1 MNYLVRINRISSQRK
16 SLQIDTIK
24 VCGRLKVV
32 FFYSK
37 HAELISKRWQRL
49 GIGGDIGWRNQA
61 LPHVFQFLFY
71 FSDFSDILQCHGSFI
86 FRHVTQFSWGQCYRA
101 RWVDIFVDVKNGVRR
116 LRLSTSIQ
124 FASLNWLFLFLIF
137 FWGRR
142 GVGINR
148 DWSDGST
155 NNLKGITLTMR
166 PVYMGYWPSVRSRWL
181 DIGQVLLFGCL
192 RTSTSSRS
200 VHKLARKER
209 GQYPVILT
217 EQTWL
222 IKDLLYGFRGN
233 FSCGIQPGSPER
245 ARWLHLA
252 R

>member
-1 MNYLVRINRISSQRK
+1 MINRICSQRK

-32 FFYSK
+32 FFFYSK

-61 LPHVFQFLFY
+61 LLHAFPFLFY

-137 FWGRR
+137 FGGRR
-142 GVGINR
+142 GLGINR

-166 PVYMGYWPSVRSRWL
+166 PVYMGYWPSFSVKMAGYWPSSSFFVFMDL
-181 DIGQVLLFGCL
+181 DVV
-192 RTSTSSRS
+192 S
-200 VHKLARKER
+200 VHKLARKE
-209 GQYPVILT
+209 YPAILT
-217 EQTWL
+217 EKL
-222 IKDLLYGFRGN
+222 
-233 FSCGIQPGSPER
+233 GSILT
-245 ARWLHLA
+245 AWLHLDC
-252 R
+252 